1 MAVARS
7 GHTATLLP
15 DGRVLVV
22 GGGDEDTLL
31 EGGPRSPTAELYV
44 PRSGDWTAAPRMI
57 EARVWHS
64 ATLLPDGSVLVVGGS
79 GNLREA
85 ELFHPSTGNWIA
97 TGSTSTPEGSGHT
110 ATLLLDGRVLV
121 AGGNPGSEFDPLAAA
136 ELYDP
141 TTGRWTL
148 TVSMAT
154 ARSWHTATLL
164 ADGRVLVIGGGSE
177 ERREEGPYRS
187 ATAELYDPRTGRW
200 TTTDNMTEARFGHT
214 ATLLPDGKVL
224 VVGGDPGDGTIA
236 QSAELYDPSSGRW
249 TATGS
254 MAEARGSGHT
264 ATLLSDGRVLVA
276 GGVGPGSDPIPLASA
291 ELYDPRS
298 GQWAATGSLNNAHG
312 FSSTATLLSDG
323 RVLVAGGD
331 DRGTLASAELFDPGQ
346 R

>member
-1 MAVARS
+1 
-7 GHTATLLP
+7 
-15 DGRVLVV
+15 
-22 GGGDEDTLL
+22 
-31 EGGPRSPTAELYV
+31 
-44 PRSGDWTAAPRMI
+44 MI

-85 ELFHPSTGNWIA
+85 ELFYPSTRNWIA

-121 AGGNPGSEFDPLAAA
+121 AGGNPGSEFDSLAAA

-141 TTGRWTL
+141 TTGRWTI
-148 TVSMAT
+148 TASMT
-154 ARSWHTATLL
+154 TTRSWHTATLL
-164 ADGRVLVIGGGSE
+164 ADGRVLVVGGGSE

-187 ATAELYDPRTGRW
+187 ATAELYETSTGRW
-200 TTTDNMTEARFGHT
+200 TATATMTAPRFGHT

-224 VVGGDPGDGTIA
+224 VAGGDPGDGTIA
-236 QSAELYDPSSGRW
+236 LSAELYDPSSGRW

-264 ATLLSDGRVLVA
+264 ATLLPDSTVLVA
-276 GGVGPGSDPIPLASA
+276 GGVGPGSDPIPVASA

-298 GQWAATGSLNNAHG
+298 GRWTAAGSMAEARG
-312 FSSTATLLSDG
+312 FWSTATLLLDG
-323 RVLVAGGD
+323 RVLVAGGFL
-331 DRGTLASAELFDPGQ
+331 RSPLASAELFDPGQ